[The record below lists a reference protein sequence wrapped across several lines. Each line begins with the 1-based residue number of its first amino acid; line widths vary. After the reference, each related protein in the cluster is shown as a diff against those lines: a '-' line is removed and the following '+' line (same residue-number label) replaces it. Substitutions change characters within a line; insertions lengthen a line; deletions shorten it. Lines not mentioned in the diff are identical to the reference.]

1 MKTLNLRDAKA
12 TFSAV
17 VDAAANGEPTVV
29 TKHGRAAA
37 MIVPIEEGRRIFPD
51 TTPSFA
57 DLLLSMP
64 HELQI
69 ERDQAPMREV
79 DL

>member
-17 VDAAANGEPTVV
+17 VEAAAHGEPTVV
-29 TKHGRAAA
+29 TKHGRPAA

-51 TTPSFA
+51 TKPSFA

-64 HELQI
+64 HELEI
-69 ERDQAPMREV
+69 ERDQTPMREV

>member
-17 VDAAANGEPTVV
+17 VEAATQGEPTVI
-29 TKHGRAAA
+29 TKHGRPAA
-37 MIVPIEEGRRIFPD
+37 MIVPIEEGRRVFPD
-51 TTPSFA
+51 TKPSFA

-69 ERDQAPMREV
+69 ERDQTPMRQV

>member
-1 MKTLNLRDAKA
+1 MKTLNLRNAKA

-17 VDAAANGEPTVV
+17 VDAAAQGEPTVI
-29 TKHGRAAA
+29 TKHGRPAA
-37 MIVPIEEGRRIFPD
+37 MIVPIEDGRRIFPD
-51 TTPSFA
+51 NKPSFA

-64 HELQI
+64 HELEI
-69 ERDQAPMREV
+69 ERDQTPTREV